1 MKDQETLN
9 MNNVSHHPFS
19 KGDIYQKDRIIDLLS
34 RKICPVHLT
43 PLVLY
48 NVFRADD
55 YIRKQYGCISCR
67 CTADFVG
74 EELKSDSIGRTLY
87 FIDLMREEEQELA
100 AARTHQTDDEGKE
113 V

>member
-1 MKDQETLN
+1 MKHQRFQSMID
-9 MNNVSHHPFS
+9 VSHHPFS
-19 KGDIYQKDRIIDLLS
+19 KSNVYRNDRIIDLLS
-34 RKICPVHLT
+34 RKICPVHLI

-55 YIRKQYGCISCR
+55 YIRKQYGCVSCR

-74 EELKSDSIGRTLY
+74 EELKSDSIGRSLY
-87 FIDLMREEEQELA
+87 FIDLMREEQELVA
-100 AARTHQTDDEGKE
+100 AKTHQTDDEGKE